1 MWFLFTWNTIIGT
14 AVNQKLVVW
23 SMVPQRQYGVG
34 STRETSDNKSIWHGA
49 TISQIK
55 CWQWENAVRT
65 FGWHWAYGA
74 VSTSR
79 LSHHK
84 SIHQSIN
91 WFVRLSSRLFV
102 CQSVSLSSALLN
114 PRRHTTLISLEQQQL
129 WSIKMTAAAK
139 AIKSINEPIPTS
151 QFIYTFHSI
160 AWNMCIPQFRNS
172 SNIQGNTLI
181 SVIIVLQYDT

>member
-1 MWFLFTWNTIIGT
+1 
-14 AVNQKLVVW
+14 
-23 SMVPQRQYGVG
+23 MVPQRQYGVG

-129 WSIKMTAAAK
+129 WSVKMTTAAK
-139 AIKSINEPIPTS
+139 AIKSINEPIPTN
-151 QFIYTFHSI
+151 QFIYTFHCIIGFETCASLNEEQQQYPGWDI
-160 AWNMCIPQFRNS
+160 HFSNNYFTLWN
-172 SNIQGNTLI
+172 
-181 SVIIVLQYDT
+181 LQYHFPNEAIGFAGF